1 MSESIE
7 QDLTPPQNVEI
18 PDQLPLLPV
27 RDIVVF
33 PYMVLPL
40 FVGREMSIKAIEAA
54 LAGNRMIFLATQ
66 KALDV
71 ENPTPDDI
79 HTIGTVGIIM
89 RMLKLPDERIKILVQ
104 GLSKAKISGYIQTE
118 PYYSVRIEKINETKA
133 ATSTLESEA
142 VMRTVKEQIERIVS
156 LGKVLIPD
164 VMVVIENLEDPGRL
178 ADMIA
183 SNLGLKV
190 EVTQSVLEITDPL
203 KRLRQISEIL
213 AKEIEVLSMQQ
224 KIQAQAKG
232 EMDKTQREYFL
243 REQLKA
249 IQKELG
255 ELDERAEE
263 VAEFR
268 KRVKDAKMPEK
279 VLKETEKQLKRLEKM
294 HPDTAESATV
304 RTYLEWMVELP
315 WSKKS
320 KDNLDLRAANKVLNE
335 DHYDLEKV
343 KERILEYLAVRKLK
357 EKMKGPILCFVGPP
371 GVGKT
376 SLGKSIARALGREFV
391 RISLGGVRDEAEIR
405 GHRRTYV
412 GALPGRMIQGMKQA
426 GTSNPVFML
435 DEIDKVG
442 MDFRGDPSAALLEVL
457 DPEQNNTFTDH
468 YLGVPFDLSEVMFIT
483 TANLIDPILPALRDR
498 MEVIEIPGYTEE
510 EKLGI
515 AQRYLI
521 PRQLNEHGITEKH
534 VKIVEAAIRQIIIHY
549 TREAGVRNLEREIA
563 NVMRKV
569 AKKVA
574 EGKGLGF
581 PVNAGNLHKYLGV
594 PKFVPESELEKDEIG
609 VATGLAWTEAGG
621 DVLYIEATVM
631 KGKGALTLTGH
642 LGDVMKESAQAA
654 LSYVR
659 SREKTLGINPDMFT
673 KQDLHIHVPAGAI
686 PKDGP
691 SAGIT
696 MATAIASAMAQV
708 PTRRDLAMTGEIT
721 LRGRVLPIGGLKE
734 KILAAKRA
742 RLTCVI
748 LPKRNKKDLDE
759 IPKHILKGIQL
770 VFADTMDDVMR
781 VALRRRPPV
790 KRRRAGRS
798 PRRNRRNRCPASRNR
813 GEPSKPH
820 THDQPHPRRP
830 PTGRISMTLSVR
842 AQTSSTIREFDLI
855 RALKKRY
862 ATTSARIVRGIGD
875 DAAVISSGRNR
886 YLLTTDLLAEGIH
899 FDLRT
904 AAFSRHRVSGRNRQ
918 S

>member
-1 MSESIE
+1 MTDPNE
-7 QDLTPPQNVEI
+7 QEIQPPQNIEV
-18 PDQLPLLPV
+18 PGQLPLLPV

-40 FVGREMSIKAIEAA
+40 FVGRDMSIKAIEAA

-71 ENPTPDDI
+71 ENPAPKDI
-79 HTIGTVGIIM
+79 HAIGTVGLIM

-104 GLSKAKISGYIQTE
+104 GIAKAKITKYIQTD
-118 PYYSVRIEKINETKA
+118 PYYSVRIDKLIDTKPT
-133 ATSTLESEA
+133 ATTLEAEA

-164 VMVVIENLEDPGRL
+164 VMVVIENLEEPGRL
-178 ADMIA
+178 ADMVA

-190 EVTQSVLEITDPL
+190 DVTQAVLEISDPIQ
-203 KRLRQISEIL
+203 RLRQVSDIL
-213 AKEIEVLSMQQ
+213 GKEIEVLSMQQ

-263 VAEFR
+263 ITEFR
-268 KRVKDAKMPEK
+268 KRIKDAKMPDK

-315 WSKKS
+315 WSKRS
-320 KDNLDLRAANKVLNE
+320 KDNLELKAATKVLND

-412 GALPGRMIQGMKQA
+412 GALPGRIIQGMKQA
-426 GTSNPVFML
+426 GTGNPVFML
-435 DEIDKVG
+435 DEVDKVG

-457 DPEQNNTFTDH
+457 DPEQNSAFTDH
-468 YLGVPFDLSEVMFIT
+468 YLGVPFDLTEVMFIT

-498 MEVIEIPGYTEE
+498 MEIIEIPGYTEE

-515 AQRYLI
+515 AQKYLI
-521 PRQLNEHGITEKH
+521 PRQLEEHGITNKH
-534 VKIVEAAIRQIIIHY
+534 VRLTEPAIRQIISHY

-581 PVNAGNLHKYLGV
+581 PIEPSNLHKYLGV
-594 PKFVPESELEKDEIG
+594 PKYVPEAELEKDEIG
-609 VATGLAWTEAGG
+609 VATGLAWTESGG

-631 KGKGALTLTGH
+631 KGKGQLTLTGH

-659 SREKTLGINPDMFT
+659 SREKTLHLSPVMFS

-696 MATAIASAMAQV
+696 MATAIASAFSGIPA
-708 PTRRDLAMTGEIT
+708 RRDLAMTGEIT

-742 RLTCVI
+742 KLNTVI
-748 LPKRNKKDLDE
+748 LPRRNKKDLEE
-759 IPKHILKGIQL
+759 IPKHLLTGIQL
-770 VFADTMDDVMR
+770 AFVETMDDVMKI
-781 VALRRRPPV
+781 ALRRAA
-790 KRRRAGRS
+790 KAS
-798 PRRNRRNRCPASRNR
+798 PASRK
-813 GEPSKPH
+813 PSTPPAPTRIRSLRSGKG
-820 THDQPHPRRP
+820 RRP
-830 PTGRISMTLSVR
+830 PELPASVTANRIP
-842 AQTSSTIREFDLI
+842 
-855 RALKKRY
+855 
-862 ATTSARIVRGIGD
+862 
-875 DAAVISSGRNR
+875 
-886 YLLTTDLLAEGIH
+886 
-899 FDLRT
+899 
-904 AAFSRHRVSGRNRQ
+904 SRL
-918 S
+918 

>member
-104 GLSKAKISGYIQTE
+104 GLSKAKISGYIQTD
-118 PYYSVRIEKINETKA
+118 PYYSVRIDKITETKA
-133 ATSTLESEA
+133 AASTLESEA

-190 EVTQSVLEITDPL
+190 EVTQSVLEITEPL

-320 KDNLDLRAANKVLNE
+320 KDNLDLRAAHKVLNE

-426 GTSNPVFML
+426 GTNNPVFML

-498 MEVIEIPGYTEE
+498 MEIIEIPGYTEE

-534 VKIVEAAIRQIIIHY
+534 VKIAEAAIRQIIMHY

-696 MATAIASAMAQV
+696 MATAIASALAQV
-708 PTRRDLAMTGEIT
+708 PARRDLAMTGEIT

-742 RLTCVI
+742 RLTSVI

-770 VFADTMDDVMR
+770 VFADTMDDVMK
-781 VALRRRPPV
+781 VALRRRASV
-790 KRRRAGRS
+790 KKKAGQPQAPESPKPSPRVERSRRAEQTAHARS
-798 PRRNRRNRCPASRNR
+798 AVPPQGSHRR
-813 GEPSKPH
+813 
-820 THDQPHPRRP
+820 
-830 PTGRISMTLSVR
+830 
-842 AQTSSTIREFDLI
+842 
-855 RALKKRY
+855 
-862 ATTSARIVRGIGD
+862 
-875 DAAVISSGRNR
+875 
-886 YLLTTDLLAEGIH
+886 
-899 FDLRT
+899 
-904 AAFSRHRVSGRNRQ
+904 
-918 S
+918 

>member
-1 MSESIE
+1 MTDANE
-7 QDLTPPQNVEI
+7 QEIQPPQNVEV
-18 PDQLPLLPV
+18 PNQMPLLPV

-40 FVGREMSIKAIEAA
+40 FVGRDMSIKAIDAA

-71 ENPTPDDI
+71 ENPAPEDI
-79 HTIGTVGIIM
+79 RTIGTVGIIM

-104 GLSKAKISGYIQTE
+104 GIAKAKITKYIQTS
-118 PYYSVRIEKINETKA
+118 PYYSVRIEKLPDSKPA
-133 ATSTLESEA
+133 ATPLETEA
-142 VMRTVKEQIERIVS
+142 VMRTVKEQVERIVS
-156 LGKVLIPD
+156 LGKILIPD
-164 VMVVIENLEDPGRL
+164 VMVVIENLEEPGRL
-178 ADMIA
+178 ADMVA

-190 EVTQSVLEITDPL
+190 DVTQTVLEISDPIQ
-203 KRLRQISEIL
+203 RLRQVSDIL
-213 AKEIEVLSMQQ
+213 GKEIEVLSMQQ
-224 KIQAQAKG
+224 QIQAQAKG

-263 VAEFR
+263 VTEFR
-268 KRVKDAKMPEK
+268 KRIKDAKMPEK
-279 VLKETEKQLKRLEKM
+279 VMKEAEKQLKRLEKM

-315 WSKKS
+315 WSKRS
-320 KDNLDLRAANKVLNE
+320 KDNLDLKAAAKVLND
-335 DHYDLEKV
+335 DHYDLDKV

-412 GALPGRMIQGMKQA
+412 GALPGRVIQGIKQA

-435 DEIDKVG
+435 DEVDKVG

-457 DPEQNNTFTDH
+457 DPEQNNAFTDH

-498 MEVIEIPGYTEE
+498 MEIIEIPGYTEE

-515 AQRYLI
+515 ARKYLI
-521 PRQLNEHGITEKH
+521 PRQLEEHGITHKH
-534 VKIVEAAIRQIIIHY
+534 VLIIEPAIRQIIANY

-574 EGKGLGF
+574 EGKGQGF
-581 PVNAGNLHKYLGV
+581 PVNPTNLQKYLGV
-594 PKFVPESELEKDEIG
+594 PKYVPEAELEKDEVG

-621 DVLYIEATVM
+621 DVLYIEATAM
-631 KGKGALTLTGH
+631 KGKGQLTLTGH

-659 SREKTLGINPDMFT
+659 SRERTLNINPDMFS

-696 MATAIASAMAQV
+696 MATAIASVLSGIPA
-708 PTRRDLAMTGEIT
+708 RRDLAMTGEIT
-721 LRGRVLPIGGLKE
+721 LRGRVLAIGGLKE

-742 RLTCVI
+742 KLRTVI
-748 LPKRNKKDLDE
+748 LPRRNKKDLEE
-759 IPKHILKGIQL
+759 IPKHLLKGIQL
-770 VFADTMDDVMR
+770 SFADTMDDVMKI
-781 VALRRRPPV
+781 ALRRKTKAPSMPEKPSSSTAAPRV
-790 KRRRAGRS
+790 KLIRSGKGRRA
-798 PRRNRRNRCPASRNR
+798 AHSREIETCR
-813 GEPSKPH
+813 MA
-820 THDQPHPRRP
+820 T
-830 PTGRISMTLSVR
+830 PTTL
-842 AQTSSTIREFDLI
+842 L
-855 RALKKRY
+855 
-862 ATTSARIVRGIGD
+862 
-875 DAAVISSGRNR
+875 
-886 YLLTTDLLAEGIH
+886 H
-899 FDLRT
+899 
-904 AAFSRHRVSGRNRQ
+904 
-918 S
+918 

>member
-1 MSESIE
+1 MGESIE
-7 QDLTPPQNVEI
+7 QDLTPPQHVEI

-71 ENPTPDDI
+71 ENPTPEDI
-79 HTIGTVGIIM
+79 HVIGTVGIIM

-118 PYYSVRIEKINETKA
+118 PYYSVKIDKISESKA
-133 ATSTLESEA
+133 PSSTLESEA

-190 EVTQSVLEITDPL
+190 EVTQSVLEVADPL

-213 AKEIEVLSMQQ
+213 AKEVEVLSMQQ

-255 ELDERAEE
+255 ELDERTEE
-263 VAEFR
+263 IAEFR

-320 KDNLDLRAANKVLNE
+320 KDNLDLKAAQKVLNE

-412 GALPGRMIQGMKQA
+412 GALPGRIIQGMKQA
-426 GTSNPVFML
+426 GTNNPVFML

-457 DPEQNNTFTDH
+457 DPEQNSTFTDH
-468 YLGVPFDLSEVMFIT
+468 YLGVAFDLSEVMFIT

-498 MEVIEIPGYTEE
+498 MEIIEIPGYTEE

-521 PRQLNEHGITEKH
+521 PRQLTEHGITEKH
-534 VKIVEAAIRQIIIHY
+534 VRLAEPAIRQIITNY

-581 PVNAGNLHKYLGV
+581 PVNTGNLHKYLGV

-609 VATGLAWTEAGG
+609 VATGLAWTESGG

-659 SREKTLGINPDMFT
+659 SREKSLGINPDMFT

-696 MATAIASAMAQV
+696 MATAIASALAQV
-708 PTRRDLAMTGEIT
+708 PARRDLAMTGEIT

-742 RLTCVI
+742 KLMTVI

-759 IPKHILKGIQL
+759 IPKHIMKGIQL
-770 VFADTMDDVMR
+770 VFADTMDDVMK
-781 VALRRRPPV
+781 VALRRRLV
-790 KRRRAGRS
+790 NKT
-798 PRRNRRNRCPASRNR
+798 RN
-813 GEPSKPH
+813 GKPQAQ
-820 THDQPHPRRP
+820 QPQKP
-830 PTGRISMTLSVR
+830 PTRNEKSRPADRTVHMHAVLTPHLSQQPR
-842 AQTSSTIREFDLI
+842 
-855 RALKKRY
+855 
-862 ATTSARIVRGIGD
+862 
-875 DAAVISSGRNR
+875 
-886 YLLTTDLLAEGIH
+886 
-899 FDLRT
+899 
-904 AAFSRHRVSGRNRQ
+904 
-918 S
+918 

>member
-1 MSESIE
+1 MTDPNE
-7 QDLTPPQNVEI
+7 QDIQPPQNIEV
-18 PDQLPLLPV
+18 PTQLPLLPV

-40 FVGREMSIKAIEAA
+40 FVGRDMSIKAIEAA

-71 ENPTPDDI
+71 ENPSPKDI

-104 GLSKAKISGYIQTE
+104 GIAKAKITKYIQTD
-118 PYYSVRIEKINETKA
+118 PYYSVRIDKLADSKPT
-133 ATSTLESEA
+133 ATTLEAEA

-164 VMVVIENLEDPGRL
+164 VMVVIENLEEPGRL
-178 ADMIA
+178 ADMVA

-190 EVTQSVLEITDPL
+190 DVTQAVLEISDPIQ
-203 KRLRQISEIL
+203 RLRQVSDIL
-213 AKEIEVLSMQQ
+213 GKEIEVLSMQQ

-263 VAEFR
+263 ITEFR
-268 KRVKDAKMPEK
+268 KRIKDAKMPEK

-315 WSKKS
+315 WSKRS
-320 KDNLDLRAANKVLNE
+320 KDNLELKAAAKVLND

-412 GALPGRMIQGMKQA
+412 GALPGRIIQGMKQA
-426 GTSNPVFML
+426 GTGNPVFML
-435 DEIDKVG
+435 DEVDKVG

-457 DPEQNNTFTDH
+457 DPEQNSAFTDH
-468 YLGVPFDLSEVMFIT
+468 YLGVPFDLTEVMFIT

-498 MEVIEIPGYTEE
+498 MEIIEIPGYTEE

-515 AQRYLI
+515 AQKYLI
-521 PRQLNEHGITEKH
+521 PRQLEEHGITSKH
-534 VKIVEAAIRQIIIHY
+534 VRLTEQAIRQIISHY

-574 EGKGLGF
+574 EGKGQGF
-581 PVNAGNLHKYLGV
+581 PIDQSNLHKYLGV
-594 PKFVPESELEKDEIG
+594 SKYVPEAELEKDEIG
-609 VATGLAWTEAGG
+609 VATGLAWTESGG

-631 KGKGALTLTGH
+631 KGKGQLTLTGH

-659 SREKTLGINPDMFT
+659 SREKTLNLNPGMFS

-696 MATAIASAMAQV
+696 MATAIASAFSGT

-742 RLTCVI
+742 KLTTVI
-748 LPKRNKKDLDE
+748 LPRRNKKDLEE
-759 IPKHILKGIQL
+759 IPKHLLKGIQL
-770 VFADTMDDVMR
+770 AFVDTMDDVMKI
-781 VALRRRPPV
+781 ALRRRAKAPSTSNKPP
-790 KRRRAGRS
+790 A
-798 PRRNRRNRCPASRNR
+798 PPA
-813 GEPSKPH
+813 
-820 THDQPHPRRP
+820 
-830 PTGRISMTLSVR
+830 
-842 AQTSSTIREFDLI
+842 
-855 RALKKRY
+855 
-862 ATTSARIVRGIGD
+862 SARIRPLRPGK
-875 DAAVISSGRNR
+875 GRR
-886 YLLTTDLLAEGIH
+886 SHELPATLKARREPA
-899 FDLRT
+899 R
-904 AAFSRHRVSGRNRQ
+904 S
-918 S
+918 

>member
-1 MSESIE
+1 MTDPNE
-7 QDLTPPQNVEI
+7 QDIQPPQNVEI
-18 PDQLPLLPV
+18 PTQLPLLPV

-40 FVGREMSIKAIEAA
+40 FVGRDMSIKAIEAA
-54 LAGNRMIFLATQ
+54 LSGNRMIFLATQ
-66 KALDV
+66 KSLDV
-71 ENPTPDDI
+71 ENPAPDDI
-79 HTIGTVGIIM
+79 RTVGTVGIIM

-104 GLSKAKISGYIQTE
+104 GIAKARIVKYIQTD
-118 PYYSVRIEKINETKA
+118 PYFSVRIEKLPDAKPT
-133 ATSTLESEA
+133 ATTLEAEA

-178 ADMIA
+178 ADMVA

-190 EVTQSVLEITDPL
+190 DATQAVLEISDPIQ
-203 KRLRQISEIL
+203 RLRRVSEIL

-263 VAEFR
+263 VTEFR
-268 KRVKDAKMPEK
+268 KRITDAKMPEK
-279 VLKETEKQLKRLEKM
+279 VLKEAEKQLKRLEKM
-294 HPDTAESATV
+294 HPDTAESSTV

-315 WSKKS
+315 WSKRS
-320 KDNLDLRAANKVLNE
+320 KDNLDLKAAAKVLND

-412 GALPGRMIQGMKQA
+412 GALPGRVIQGMKQA

-435 DEIDKVG
+435 DEVDKVG

-457 DPEQNNTFTDH
+457 DPEQNSAFTDH

-498 MEVIEIPGYTEE
+498 MEIIEIPGYTEE

-515 AQRYLI
+515 AKTYLI
-521 PRQLNEHGITEKH
+521 PRQLDAHGITGKH
-534 VKIVEAAIRQIIIHY
+534 VRISDHAIRQLIANY

-574 EGKGLGF
+574 EGKGQGF
-581 PVNAGNLHKYLGV
+581 PVNPANLHTYLGV
-594 PKFVPESELEKDEIG
+594 PKYVPEAELEKDEVG
-609 VATGLAWTEAGG
+609 VATGLAWTESGG
-621 DVLYIEATVM
+621 DVLYVEATVM
-631 KGKGALTLTGH
+631 KGKGQLTLTGQ

-659 SREKTLGINPDMFT
+659 SREKTLNINPDMFS

-696 MATAIASAMAQV
+696 MATAIASALSGIPV
-708 PTRRDLAMTGEIT
+708 RRDLAMTGEIT

-742 RLTCVI
+742 KLTTVI
-748 LPKRNKKDLDE
+748 LPRRNKKDLEE
-759 IPKHILKGIQL
+759 IPKHLLKGIQL
-770 VFADTMDDVMR
+770 LFVDTMDDVIKI
-781 VALRRRPPV
+781 ALRRTAKTPAVAKQSPSSSTTARAKSTRPG
-790 KRRRAGRS
+790 RARRAGRFRETQAARS
-798 PRRNRRNRCPASRNR
+798 AL
-813 GEPSKPH
+813 
-820 THDQPHPRRP
+820 P
-830 PTGRISMTLSVR
+830 PTISW
-842 AQTSSTIREFDLI
+842 
-855 RALKKRY
+855 
-862 ATTSARIVRGIGD
+862 
-875 DAAVISSGRNR
+875 
-886 YLLTTDLLAEGIH
+886 
-899 FDLRT
+899 
-904 AAFSRHRVSGRNRQ
+904 
-918 S
+918 

>member
-1 MSESIE
+1 MSDLNE
-7 QDLTPPQNVEI
+7 QELQPPQNVEI
-18 PDQLPLLPV
+18 PTQLPLLPV

-71 ENPTPDDI
+71 ENPSPEDI

-104 GLSKAKISGYIQTE
+104 GVAKAKIGKYIQTD
-118 PYYSVRIEKINETKA
+118 PYYSVRIDKLADTKPS
-133 ATSTLESEA
+133 ATTLEAEA
-142 VMRTVKEQIERIVS
+142 VMRTVKDQIERIVS
-156 LGKVLIPD
+156 LGKILIPD
-164 VMVVIENLEDPGRL
+164 VMVVIENLEEPGRL

-190 EVTQSVLEITDPL
+190 DVTQTVLEVLDPIQ
-203 KRLRQISEIL
+203 RLRRVSDVL
-213 AKEIEVLSMQQ
+213 GKEIEVLSMQQ

-263 VAEFR
+263 VNEFR
-268 KRVKDAKMPEK
+268 KRIKDAKMPEK
-279 VLKETEKQLKRLEKM
+279 VLKEAEKQLKRLEKM

-315 WSKKS
+315 WSKRS
-320 KDNLDLRAANKVLNE
+320 KDNLDLKAAAKVLND

-405 GHRRTYV
+405 GYRRIYV
-412 GALPGRMIQGMKQA
+412 GALPGRIIQGLKQA
-426 GTSNPVFML
+426 ATANLVFML
-435 DEIDKVG
+435 DEVDKVG

-457 DPEQNNTFTDH
+457 DPEQNASFTDH
-468 YLGVPFDLSEVMFIT
+468 YLGVPFDLTEVMFIT
-483 TANLIDPILPALRDR
+483 TSNLIDPILPALRDR
-498 MEVIEIPGYTEE
+498 MEIIEIPGYTEE

-521 PRQLNEHGITEKH
+521 PRQLEEHGITDKH
-534 VKIVEAAIRQIIIHY
+534 VQIAEPAIRKIISHY

-574 EGKGLGF
+574 EGKGQGF
-581 PVNAGNLHKYLGV
+581 PVDATNLQKYLGV
-594 PKFVPESELEKDEIG
+594 PKYVPEAELEKDEIG

-621 DVLYIEATVM
+621 DVLYIEATAM
-631 KGKGALTLTGH
+631 KGKGQLTLTGH
-642 LGDVMKESAQAA
+642 LGDVMKESAHAA

-659 SREKTLGINPDMFT
+659 SREKTLHINPDMFS

-696 MATAIASAMAQV
+696 MATAIASALSGIPA
-708 PTRRDLAMTGEIT
+708 RRDLAMTGEIT

-742 RLTCVI
+742 KLTTVI
-748 LPKRNKKDLDE
+748 LPRRNKKDLEE
-759 IPKHILKGIQL
+759 IPKHLLKGIHL
-770 VFADTMDDVMR
+770 SFVDTMDDVMKI
-781 VALRRRPPV
+781 ALRRKASAPSRSRQSSSSAAPISHKSVPSG
-790 KRRRAGRS
+790 KRRREHGRAREIQTTLM
-798 PRRNRRNRCPASRNR
+798 PR
-813 GEPSKPH
+813 KP
-820 THDQPHPRRP
+820 THSH
-830 PTGRISMTLSVR
+830 
-842 AQTSSTIREFDLI
+842 
-855 RALKKRY
+855 
-862 ATTSARIVRGIGD
+862 
-875 DAAVISSGRNR
+875 
-886 YLLTTDLLAEGIH
+886 
-899 FDLRT
+899 
-904 AAFSRHRVSGRNRQ
+904 
-918 S
+918 

>member
-7 QDLTPPQNVEI
+7 QDMQPPHNVEI
-18 PDQLPLLPV
+18 PEQLPLLPV

-71 ENPTPDDI
+71 ENPQPSDI
-79 HTIGTVGIIM
+79 HTIGSVGIIM

-104 GLSKAKISGYIQTE
+104 GLSKAKIADYIQTD
-118 PYYSVRIEKINETKA
+118 PYYSVRIDKITEAKA
-133 ATSTLESEA
+133 SGSTLETEA
-142 VMRTVKEQIERIVS
+142 VMRTVKEQIERIVT

-164 VMVVIENLEDPGRL
+164 VMVVIENLEEPGRL
-178 ADMIA
+178 ADMVA

-190 EVTQSVLEITDPL
+190 EVTQSVLEIMDPI
-203 KRLRQISEIL
+203 KRLRQVSEIL
-213 AKEIEVLSMQQ
+213 AKEIDVLSMQQ

-255 ELDERAEE
+255 DLDERAEE

-268 KRVKDAKMPEK
+268 KRIKDAKMPEK
-279 VLKETEKQLKRLEKM
+279 VLKEAEKQIKRLEKM

-320 KDNLDLRAANKVLNE
+320 KDNLDLKAAQKVLNE

-412 GALPGRMIQGMKQA
+412 GALPGRIIQGIKQG
-426 GTSNPVFML
+426 GTHNPVFML
-435 DEIDKVG
+435 DEVDKVG

-457 DPEQNNTFTDH
+457 DPEQNFSFTDH
-468 YLGVPFDLSEVMFIT
+468 YLGVPFDLTEVMFIT

-498 MEVIEIPGYTEE
+498 MEIIEIPGYTEE

-515 AQRYLI
+515 AEKYLI
-521 PRQLNEHGITEKH
+521 PRQLEEHGITQKH
-534 VKIVEAAIRQIIIHY
+534 VGFSEPAIRQIISHY

-563 NVMRKV
+563 NIMRKV

-581 PVNAGNLHKYLGV
+581 PVNPANLHKYLGV
-594 PKFVPESELEKDEIG
+594 PKFLPETELEKDEIG
-609 VATGLAWTEAGG
+609 VATGLAWTESGG
-621 DVLYIEATVM
+621 DVLYIEATGM
-631 KGKGALTLTGH
+631 KGKGQLTLTGH

-659 SREKTLGINPDMFT
+659 SREKSLGINPDMFT

-696 MATAIASAMAQV
+696 MATAIASALSQIPA
-708 PTRRDLAMTGEIT
+708 RRDLAMTGEIT

-742 RLTCVI
+742 KLSTVI

-759 IPKHILKGIQL
+759 IPKHLLKGIQL
-770 VFADTMDDVMR
+770 SFADTMDDVMKI
-781 VALRRRPPV
+781 ALRRTPKSNRSITKRHASQHEQQPGPRTKRPG
-790 KRRRAGRS
+790 RAARS
-798 PRRNRRNRCPASRNR
+798 TPA
-813 GEPSKPH
+813 
-820 THDQPHPRRP
+820 Q
-830 PTGRISMTLSVR
+830 
-842 AQTSSTIREFDLI
+842 ATI
-855 RALKKRY
+855 
-862 ATTSARIVRGIGD
+862 
-875 DAAVISSGRNR
+875 
-886 YLLTTDLLAEGIH
+886 
-899 FDLRT
+899 T
-904 AAFSRHRVSGRNRQ
+904 AAPTSPPH
-918 S
+918 

>member
-1 MSESIE
+1 MTDPQE
-7 QDLTPPQNVEI
+7 QDIQPPQNIEI
-18 PDQLPLLPV
+18 PGQLPLLPV

-40 FVGREMSIKAIEAA
+40 FVGRDMSIKAIEAA

-71 ENPTPDDI
+71 ENPTPKDI
-79 HTIGTVGIIM
+79 HTIGTVGIVM

-104 GLSKAKISGYIQTE
+104 GIAKAKITKYIQTD
-118 PYYSVRIEKINETKA
+118 PYYSVRIDKLADTKPT
-133 ATSTLESEA
+133 ATTLEAEA

-164 VMVVIENLEDPGRL
+164 VMVVIENLEEPGRL
-178 ADMIA
+178 ADMVA

-190 EVTQSVLEITDPL
+190 DATQAVLEIADPIQ
-203 KRLRQISEIL
+203 RLRQVSDIL
-213 AKEIEVLSMQQ
+213 GKEIEVLSMQQ

-263 VAEFR
+263 VTEFR
-268 KRVKDAKMPEK
+268 KRIKDAKMPEK

-315 WSKKS
+315 WSKRS
-320 KDNLDLRAANKVLNE
+320 KDNLDLKAAAKVLNE

-412 GALPGRMIQGMKQA
+412 GALPGRIIQGMKQA
-426 GTSNPVFML
+426 GTSNPIFML
-435 DEIDKVG
+435 DEVDKVG

-457 DPEQNNTFTDH
+457 DPEQNSAFTDH
-468 YLGVPFDLSEVMFIT
+468 YLGVPFDLTEVMFIT

-515 AQRYLI
+515 SQRYLI
-521 PRQLNEHGITEKH
+521 PRQLEEHGITGKH
-534 VKIVEAAIRQIIIHY
+534 VRITEPAIRHIISHY

-574 EGKGLGF
+574 EGKGQDF
-581 PVNAGNLHKYLGV
+581 VVEPSNLHKYLGV
-594 PKFVPESELEKDEIG
+594 SKHVPEAELEKDEIG

-621 DVLYIEATVM
+621 DVLYIEATIM
-631 KGKGALTLTGH
+631 KGKGQLTLTGH

-659 SREKTLGINPDMFT
+659 SREKTLNIDPGMFS

-696 MATAIASAMAQV
+696 MATAIASAYSGI

-742 RLTCVI
+742 KLTTVI
-748 LPKRNKKDLDE
+748 LPRRNKKDLEE
-759 IPKHILKGIQL
+759 IPKHLLKGIQL
-770 VFADTMDDVMR
+770 AFADTVDDVMKI
-781 VALRRRPPV
+781 ALRRKSTTPPAP
-790 KRRRAGRS
+790 KKQ
-798 PRRNRRNRCPASRNR
+798 PASPV
-813 GEPSKPH
+813 PSRSRSVRSERE
-820 THDQPHPRRP
+820 RRP
-830 PTGRISMTLSVR
+830 QHIPATLRPYSVPH
-842 AQTSSTIREFDLI
+842 S
-855 RALKKRY
+855 
-862 ATTSARIVRGIGD
+862 
-875 DAAVISSGRNR
+875 
-886 YLLTTDLLAEGIH
+886 
-899 FDLRT
+899 RT
-904 AAFSRHRVSGRNRQ
+904 
-918 S
+918 

>member
-1 MSESIE
+1 MPTELSEH
-7 QDLTPPQNVEI
+7 DAQNLEI

-66 KALDV
+66 KVLEV
-71 ENPTPDDI
+71 ENPAPDDV
-79 HTIGTVGIIM
+79 HSVGTIGIIM

-104 GLSKAKISGYIQTE
+104 GLSKGRVQEYIQSD
-118 PYYSVRIEKINETKA
+118 PYYSVRIAKIVEAKPP
-133 ATSTLESEA
+133 ATSLEAEA
-142 VMRTVKEQIERIVS
+142 VTRTVKEQLERIIS
-156 LGKVLIPD
+156 LGKVLMPD
-164 VMVVIENLEDPGRL
+164 VMVVIENLDDPGRL
-178 ADMIA
+178 ADMVV

-190 EVTQSVLEITDPL
+190 EVTQTILEVEDPIA
-203 KRLRQISEIL
+203 RLTRVSEIL
-213 AKEIEVLSMQQ
+213 AKEVEVLSMQQ

-232 EMDKTQREYFL
+232 EIDKTQREYFL

-263 VAEFR
+263 IAEFR
-268 KRVKDAKMPEK
+268 TRIKDAKMPEK
-279 VLKETEKQLKRLEKM
+279 VFKECEKQLKRLEKM

-304 RTYLEWMVELP
+304 RTYLELMVELP

-320 KDNLDLRAANKVLNE
+320 KDNLDIKAATKVLEE

-357 EKMKGPILCFVGPP
+357 DKMKGPILCFVGPP

-412 GALPGRMIQGMKQA
+412 GALPGRIIQGIKQA
-426 GTSNPVFML
+426 GTNNPVFMM
-435 DEIDKVG
+435 DEVDKVG

-457 DPEQNNTFTDH
+457 DPEQNHTFSDH
-468 YLGVPFDLSEVMFIT
+468 YLGVSFDLSDVMFIT
-483 TANLIDPILPALRDR
+483 TANLMDPIHSALRDR
-498 MEVIEIPGYTEE
+498 MEIIEIPGYTEE

-515 AQRYLI
+515 AKRFLV
-521 PRQLNEHGITEKH
+521 PRQLKEHGITEAH
-534 VKIVEAAIRQIIIHY
+534 IRIGEPTLREIVFRY

-563 NVMRKV
+563 NTMRKV
-569 AKKVA
+569 AKKIA
-574 EGKGLGF
+574 EGKDRCYTIS
-581 PVNAGNLHKYLGV
+581 PANLHHYLGV
-594 PKFVPESELEKDEIG
+594 PKFLPEAEKEKDEVG

-621 DVLYIEATVM
+621 DVLHIEATVM
-631 KGKGALTLTGH
+631 MGKGQLTLTGH

-659 SREKTLGINPDMFT
+659 SREKRLGINPATFAKSDI
-673 KQDLHIHVPAGAI
+673 HIHVPAGAI

-696 MATAIASAMAQV
+696 MGTALASSLSNIPV
-708 PTRRDLAMTGEIT
+708 RRDLAMTGEIT
-721 LRGRVLPIGGLKE
+721 LRGRVLPVGGLKE

-742 RLTCVI
+742 KLSTVI
-748 LPKRNKKDLDE
+748 LPKRNQKDLAD
-759 IPKHILKGIQL
+759 IPKHLLRGVRL
-770 VFADTMDDVMR
+770 VFVDTMGDVLK
-781 VALRRRPPV
+781 ASLRRPTTAQPKSKPVDKRQRTRRPRLRPRQPE
-790 KRRRAGRS
+790 K
-798 PRRNRRNRCPASRNR
+798 PRRVPRS
-813 GEPSKPH
+813 
-820 THDQPHPRRP
+820 QPVA
-830 PTGRISMTLSVR
+830 PTV
-842 AQTSSTIREFDLI
+842 
-855 RALKKRY
+855 
-862 ATTSARIVRGIGD
+862 SARP
-875 DAAVISSGRNR
+875 AP
-886 YLLTTDLLAEGIH
+886 LA
-899 FDLRT
+899 T
-904 AAFSRHRVSGRNRQ
+904 A
-918 S
+918 